1 MGNSQGEN
9 HGGSAGNMVRS
20 PFEKSHMTMENNNQT
35 PFAKLSPSLN
45 MAPVKPHHV
54 HLMGICG
61 AGMAPLAGI
70 LKQKGCL
77 VTGSDQNV
85 YPPMSH
91 FLEGLAIPVM
101 EGYDPKNLNPVPDL
115 VIVGNVVT
123 KYNPEAMALSRLNIP
138 YLSMPQALTQ
148 FAMKDKRSIVVCGTH
163 GKTTTTALAAWILEK
178 AGMQP
183 SFMVGGIPNNFEAS
197 FQLGHGPYFVIEGD
211 EYDTAFF
218 DKGPK
223 FLHYNPWIAILT
235 SIEFDHAD
243 IYRDLQ
249 HVVRSFRKLIGLIPP
264 DGLLIA
270 NADDPIIRDESVKA
284 KCPVITYGISEE
296 AAWKAVDLVF
306 QEDQTR
312 FKTLKQ
318 GKEYMPLLTPLY
330 GEHNISN
337 LLATVV
343 LADFLKIDQRNL
355 SEAMKGFG
363 GIKRRQE
370 IKGEKGGVLVVDDF
384 AHHPTAVTK
393 TIRAVREKY
402 PSRRLIAVFE
412 PRSNS
417 SRRNIFQ
424 DRYALSFDQADRVL
438 IPEPPLMEKIPPEER
453 LSSVELVE
461 ALKRRGLKA
470 SYAPDTDY
478 LLDEIIRQSREGD
491 LILIMS
497 NGPFDNLPKRLLD
510 RL

>member
-1 MGNSQGEN
+1 MTFEN
-9 HGGSAGNMVRS
+9 KTH
-20 PFEKSHMTMENNNQT
+20 TL
-35 PFAKLSPSLN
+35 FAELSPSLN
-45 MAPVKPHHV
+45 MAPPNPRRV

-61 AGMAPLAGI
+61 VGMAPLAGI
-70 LKQKGCL
+70 LKQRGCL

-91 FLEGLAIPVM
+91 FLEGLAIPVL
-101 EGYDPKNLNPVPDL
+101 EGYDPRNLNPVPDL
-115 VIVGNVVT
+115 VIVGNVIT
-123 KYNPEAMALSRLNIP
+123 KHNPEAIELSRLKLP
-138 YLSMPQALTQ
+138 YLSMPQALTH

-163 GKTTTTALAAWILEK
+163 GKTTTTALAAWILEQ

-183 SFMVGGIPNNFEAS
+183 SFMVGGIPNNFQGS
-197 FQLGHGPYFVIEGD
+197 FQLGNGPYFIIEGD

-223 FLHYNPWIAILT
+223 FLHYKPWIAILT

-249 HVVRSFRKLIGLIPP
+249 HVVESFRKLITLIPP

-270 NADDPIIRDESVKA
+270 NADDPVVRQESSRA
-284 KCPVITYGISEE
+284 KCPVISYGLSEQAE
-296 AAWKAVDLVF
+296 WKAIDLTF

-312 FKTLKQ
+312 LKILKQ
-318 GKEYMPLLTPLY
+318 DEEYMPLVTPLY
-330 GEHNISN
+330 GDHNISN

-343 LADFLKIDQRNL
+343 LSHFLDIDQQDL
-355 SEAMKGFG
+355 SEALKGFG

-370 IKGEKGGVLVVDDF
+370 IKGEKSGVLVLDDF
-384 AHHPTAVTK
+384 AHHPTAVRK
-393 TIRAVREKY
+393 TIQAVRDKY
-402 PSRRLIAVFE
+402 KTRRLIAVFE

-424 DRYALSFDQADRVL
+424 ERYALSFDQADLVL
-438 IPEPPLMEKIPPEER
+438 IPEPPLMEKIPLEER
-453 LSSVELVE
+453 LSSKELVE
-461 ALKRRGLKA
+461 ELKRRGLKA
-470 SYAPDTDY
+470 SYSPNTNH
-478 LLDEIIRQSREGD
+478 LLEEIMRRSREGD
-491 LILIMS
+491 LILFMS
-497 NGPFDNLPKRLLD
+497 NGPFDNLPQRLLE

>member
-1 MGNSQGEN
+1 M
-9 HGGSAGNMVRS
+9 
-20 PFEKSHMTMENNNQT
+20 
-35 PFAKLSPSLN
+35 
-45 MAPVKPHHV
+45 
-54 HLMGICG
+54 
-61 AGMAPLAGI
+61 AGI

-91 FLEGLAIPVM
+91 FLEGLTIPVL
-101 EGYDPKNLNPVPDL
+101 EGYDPRNLNPVPDL
-115 VIVGNVVT
+115 VIVGNVIT
-123 KYNPEAMALSRLNIP
+123 KHNPEAIELSRLKLP
-138 YLSMPQALTQ
+138 YLSMPQALTH

-163 GKTTTTALAAWILEK
+163 GKTTTTALAAWILEQ

-183 SFMVGGIPNNFEAS
+183 SFMVGGIPSNFEGN
-197 FQLGHGPYFVIEGD
+197 FQLGNGPYFVIEGD

-249 HVVRSFRKLIGLIPP
+249 HVVESFRKLITLIPP
-264 DGLLIA
+264 DGLLIV
-270 NADDPIIRDESVKA
+270 NADDPVIRQESARA
-284 KCPVITYGISEE
+284 KCPVITYGFSEE
-296 AAWKAVDLVF
+296 AEWRAFDLTF

-312 FKTLKQ
+312 LKILKQ
-318 GKEYMPLLTPLY
+318 GKEYMPLFTPLY

-343 LADFLKIDQRNL
+343 LSHFLKIDQIHL
-355 SEAMKGFG
+355 SEATKGFG

-370 IKGEKGGVLVVDDF
+370 IKGEKSGVLVLDDF
-384 AHHPTAVTK
+384 AHHPTAVRK
-393 TIRAVREKY
+393 TIQAVRDKY
-402 PSRRLIAVFE
+402 KTRRLIAVFE

-424 DRYALSFDQADRVL
+424 DRYALSFDQADLVL
-438 IPEPPLMEKIPPEER
+438 IPEPPLMEKIPLEER
-453 LSSVELVE
+453 LSSKELVE
-461 ALKRRGLKA
+461 ELKRRGLKA
-470 SYAPDTDY
+470 SYSPNTNH
-478 LLDEIIRQSREGD
+478 LLEEIIQRSREGD
-491 LILIMS
+491 LVLFMS
-497 NGPFDNLPKRLLD
+497 NGPFDNLPQRLLD

>member
-1 MGNSQGEN
+1 
-9 HGGSAGNMVRS
+9 
-20 PFEKSHMTMENNNQT
+20 
-35 PFAKLSPSLN
+35 
-45 MAPVKPHHV
+45 MAPPNPRRV

-61 AGMAPLAGI
+61 VGMAPLAGI
-70 LKQKGCL
+70 LKQRGCL

-91 FLEGLAIPVM
+91 FLEGLAIPVL
-101 EGYDPKNLNPVPDL
+101 EGYDPRNLNPVPDL
-115 VIVGNVVT
+115 VIVGNVIT
-123 KYNPEAMALSRLNIP
+123 KHNPEAIELSRLKLP
-138 YLSMPQALTQ
+138 YLSMPQALTH

-163 GKTTTTALAAWILEK
+163 GKTTTTALAAWILEQ

-183 SFMVGGIPNNFEAS
+183 SFMVGGIPNNFQGS
-197 FQLGHGPYFVIEGD
+197 FQLGNGPYFIIEGD

-223 FLHYNPWIAILT
+223 FLHYKPWIAILT

-249 HVVRSFRKLIGLIPP
+249 HVVESFRKLITLIPP

-270 NADDPIIRDESVKA
+270 NADDPVVRQESSRA
-284 KCPVITYGISEE
+284 KCPVISYGLSEQAE
-296 AAWKAVDLVF
+296 WKAIDLTF

-312 FKTLKQ
+312 LKILKQ
-318 GKEYMPLLTPLY
+318 DEEYMPLVTPLY
-330 GEHNISN
+330 GDHNISN

-343 LADFLKIDQRNL
+343 LSHFLDIDQQDL
-355 SEAMKGFG
+355 SEALKGFG

-370 IKGEKGGVLVVDDF
+370 IKGEKSGVLVLDDF
-384 AHHPTAVTK
+384 AHHPTAVRK
-393 TIRAVREKY
+393 TIQAVRDKY
-402 PSRRLIAVFE
+402 KTRRLIAVFE

-424 DRYALSFDQADRVL
+424 ERYALSFDQADLVL
-438 IPEPPLMEKIPPEER
+438 IPEPPLMEKIPLEER
-453 LSSVELVE
+453 LSSKELVE
-461 ALKRRGLKA
+461 ELKRRGLKA
-470 SYAPDTDY
+470 SYSPNTNH
-478 LLDEIIRQSREGD
+478 LLEEIMRRSREGD
-491 LILIMS
+491 LILFMS
-497 NGPFDNLPKRLLD
+497 NGPFDNLPQRLLE

>member
-1 MGNSQGEN
+1 MSIEN
-9 HGGSAGNMVRS
+9 
-20 PFEKSHMTMENNNQT
+20 KNQT
-35 PFAKLSPSLN
+35 PFAELSPSLN
-45 MAPVKPHHV
+45 RAPAKPHHI

-85 YPPMSH
+85 YPPMSN
-91 FLEGLAIPVM
+91 FLEGLAIPVL
-101 EGYDPKNLNPVPDL
+101 EGYHPKNLAPVPDL
-115 VIVGNVVT
+115 VIVGNVIT
-123 KYNPEAMALSRLNIP
+123 RLNPEAIELSRLKIP

-148 FAMKDKRSIVVCGTH
+148 FAMKDKKSIAVCGTH
-163 GKTTTTALAAWILEK
+163 GKTTTTALAAWILEE

-183 SFMVGGIPNNFEAS
+183 SFMVGGIPNNFRGN
-197 FQLGHGPYFVIEGD
+197 FQLGNGPYFVIEGD

-223 FLHYNPWIAILT
+223 FLHYNPWITILT

-243 IYRDLQ
+243 IYRDIQ
-249 HVVRSFRKLIGLIPP
+249 HVVESFRKLINLIPP
-264 DGLLIA
+264 EGLLIA
-270 NADDPIIRDESVKA
+270 NADDPIVREECVKA
-284 KCPVITYGISEE
+284 KCPVITYGLNEE
-296 AAWKAVDLVF
+296 AEWKAFDLTVE
-306 QEDQTR
+306 EDQTR
-312 FKTLKQ
+312 LTILKQ

-343 LADFLKIDQRNL
+343 LSDFLEIDQRNL
-355 SEAMKGFG
+355 SEGVKGFG

-370 IKGEKGGVLVVDDF
+370 KKGEKRGVLVLDDF
-384 AHHPTAVTK
+384 AHHPTAVRK
-393 TIRAVREKY
+393 TIQAVREKY
-402 PSRRLIAVFE
+402 RTRRLIAVFE

-424 DRYALSFDQADRVL
+424 DRYGRSFDQADLVM
-438 IPEPPLMEKIPPEER
+438 IPEPPLMEKIPPKER
-453 LSSVELVE
+453 FSSKELVE

-470 SYAPDTDY
+470 LYAPDTNH
-478 LLDEIIRQSREGD
+478 LLDEIIQQSREGD

-497 NGPFDNLPKRLLD
+497 NGPFDNLPQRLLD
-510 RL
+510 HL

>member
-1 MGNSQGEN
+1 
-9 HGGSAGNMVRS
+9 
-20 PFEKSHMTMENNNQT
+20 
-35 PFAKLSPSLN
+35 
-45 MAPVKPHHV
+45 
-54 HLMGICG
+54 MGICG

-70 LKQKGCL
+70 LKQKGCF

-85 YPPMSH
+85 YPPMSN
-91 FLEGLAIPVM
+91 FLDGLAIPVL

-115 VIVGNVVT
+115 VIVGNVIT
-123 KYNPEAMALSRLNIP
+123 KLNPEAIELSRLKIP

-148 FAMKDKRSIVVCGTH
+148 FAMKDKKSIAVCGTH
-163 GKTTTTALAAWILEK
+163 GKTTTTALTAWILEK
-178 AGMQP
+178 AGMHP
-183 SFMVGGIPNNFEAS
+183 SFMVGGIPNNFEGS
-197 FQLGHGPYFVIEGD
+197 FQLGSGPYFVIEGD

-223 FLHYNPWIAILT
+223 FLHYNPWITILT

-243 IYRDLQ
+243 IYHDLR
-249 HVVRSFRKLIGLIPP
+249 HVVESFRKLIGLIPP

-270 NADDPIIRDESVKA
+270 NADDPIIRDEALKA
-284 KCPVITYGISEE
+284 KCPVITYGLGEE
-296 AAWKAVDLVF
+296 AEWRAVNLTF
-306 QEDQTR
+306 QETETR
-312 FKTLKQ
+312 LKILKQ
-318 GKEYMPLLTPLY
+318 GKEYMPLFTPLY

-337 LLATVV
+337 LLAAVV
-343 LADFLKIDQRNL
+343 LSDFLKIDQANL

-370 IKGEKGGVLVVDDF
+370 MKGEKRGVLVLDDF
-384 AHHPTAVTK
+384 AHHPTAVRK

-402 PSRRLIAVFE
+402 KTRRLVAVFE

-424 DRYALSFDQADRVL
+424 DRYALSFDEADLVL
-438 IPEPPLMEKIPPEER
+438 IPEPPLMEKIPPKER
-453 LSSVELVE
+453 LSSKDLVE

-470 SYAPDTDY
+470 FYAPDTNH

-491 LILIMS
+491 LVLIMS
-497 NGPFDNLPKRLLD
+497 NGPFDNLPQRLLD

>member
-1 MGNSQGEN
+1 MTFEN
-9 HGGSAGNMVRS
+9 KAH
-20 PFEKSHMTMENNNQT
+20 TL
-35 PFAKLSPSLN
+35 FAELSPSLN
-45 MAPVKPHHV
+45 MAPAHPHRV

-91 FLEGLAIPVM
+91 FLEGLAIPVL
-101 EGYDPKNLNPVPDL
+101 EGYDPRNLSPVPDL
-115 VIVGNVVT
+115 VIVGNVIT
-123 KYNPEAMALSRLNIP
+123 KHNPEAIELSRLKLP
-138 YLSMPQALTQ
+138 YLSMPQALTH
-148 FAMKDKRSIVVCGTH
+148 FAMKDKKSIVVCGTH
-163 GKTTTTALAAWILEK
+163 GKTTTTALAAWILEQ

-183 SFMVGGIPNNFEAS
+183 SFMVGGIPNNFEGN
-197 FQLGHGPYFVIEGD
+197 FQLGNGPYFVIEGD

-249 HVVRSFRKLIGLIPP
+249 HVVESFRKLITLIPP

-270 NADDPIIRDESVKA
+270 NADDPVIRQESVRA
-284 KCPVITYGISEE
+284 KCPVITYGFSEE
-296 AAWKAVDLVF
+296 AEWRAIDLTF

-312 FKTLKQ
+312 LKILKQ
-318 GKEYMPLLTPLY
+318 GKEYMPLFTPLY

-343 LADFLKIDQRNL
+343 LSHFLKIDQLHL
-355 SEAMKGFG
+355 SEATKGFG

-370 IKGEKGGVLVVDDF
+370 IKGEKSGVLVLDDF
-384 AHHPTAVTK
+384 AHHPTAVRK
-393 TIRAVREKY
+393 TIQAVRDKY
-402 PSRRLIAVFE
+402 KTRRLIAVFE

-424 DRYALSFDQADRVL
+424 DRYALSFDQADLVL

-453 LSSVELVE
+453 LSSKELVE
-461 ALKRRGLKA
+461 ELTRRGLKA
-470 SYAPDTDY
+470 SYSPNTNH
-478 LLDEIIRQSREGD
+478 LLEEIIRRSRKGD
-491 LILIMS
+491 LILFMS
-497 NGPFDNLPKRLLD
+497 NGPFDNLPQRLLD